1 MPLFEL
7 SSRYGGHWKEHPKYA
22 SRDWRRLVWDGETR
36 LGYWE
41 WVERSYIDD
50 AFDDDIKHLA

>member
-1 MPLFEL
+1 MSSFEY
-7 SSRYGGHWKEHPKYA
+7 STRHGGHWEEHPKY
-22 SRDWRRLVWDGETR
+22 SSTDWRRLVWNGDTR

-50 AFDDDIKHLA
+50 AFEDNILA